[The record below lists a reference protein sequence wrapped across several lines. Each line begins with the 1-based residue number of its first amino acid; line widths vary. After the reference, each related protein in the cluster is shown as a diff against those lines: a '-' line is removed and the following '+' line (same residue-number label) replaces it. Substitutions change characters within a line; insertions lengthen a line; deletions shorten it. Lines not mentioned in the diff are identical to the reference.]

1 METMENK
8 ILIVDDEEDV
18 RDMLHLS
25 LSAMG
30 YDVLDAEDGM
40 EALRIFKDAHPQIVL
55 TDIKMPS
62 MDGIELLK
70 ELKREDPDAEVIM
83 ITGHGDMDLA
93 IKSIKHEA
101 TDFVP
106 KPVNLEVLKIALR
119 RAQDKVVT
127 RQQLR
132 DYTENLEKLVREK
145 AELQNHLSS
154 LGLMIS
160 SISHG
165 IKGLLTGLDGGMYK
179 LDTGVAKKDQERIEE
194 GLGVVK
200 ITVERIR
207 KMILDIIYYAKER
220 DLQWNQVD
228 VLSFADEVS
237 KVFESKMESKN
248 IEFVK
253 DFDSKLGKCELD
265 DEHLHSALINI
276 LENGVDACIKDQ
288 SKEMHKIVFSAKQ
301 DKDHVIFE
309 ISDNGI
315 GMDSETLEKIF
326 TPFFSSKGNKGTGLG
341 LFISN
346 KIVEQHGGEINVK
359 SAPAQGSHFTV
370 RIPKTLPESAKIKT
384 TDEESNGNA

>member
-165 IKGLLTGLDGGMYK
+165 IKGLLTGLDGGMYR

-207 KMILDIIYYAKER
+207 KMILNIIYYAKER

-276 LENGVDACIKDQ
+276 LENGFDACIKDQ

-370 RIPKTLPESAKIKT
+370 RIPKTLPESAKNKT

>member
-165 IKGLLTGLDGGMYK
+165 IKGLLTGLDGGMYR

-207 KMILDIIYYAKER
+207 KMILNIIYYAKER

>member
-165 IKGLLTGLDGGMYK
+165 IKGLLTGLDGGMYR

-207 KMILDIIYYAKER
+207 KMILNIIYYAKER

-276 LENGVDACIKDQ
+276 LENGFDACIKDQ

>member
-1 METMENK
+1 METTVNK

-18 RDMLHLS
+18 RDMLYLS
-25 LSAMG
+25 LSSMG
-30 YDVLDAEDGM
+30 YDVLNAEDGM
-40 EALRIFKDAHPQIVL
+40 KALQIFRDAHPQIVL
-55 TDIKMPS
+55 TDIKMPG

-93 IKSIKHEA
+93 IKSIQHEA

-127 RQQLR
+127 RQQIR
-132 DYTENLEKLVREK
+132 DYTENLENLVREK
-145 AELQNHLSS
+145 TELQNHLSS

-179 LDTGVAKKDQERIEE
+179 LDTGVDKNDRERIEE

-207 KMILDIIYYAKER
+207 KMILNIIYYAKER

-228 VLSFADEVS
+228 LLSFADEVS
-237 KVFESKMESKN
+237 TVIEPKMQSNN

-253 DFDSKLGKCELD
+253 DFDSDLGRCELD

-276 LENGVDACIKDQ
+276 LENAVDACIKDQ
-288 SKEMHKIVFSAKQ
+288 SKEEHRIVFNAKQ
-301 DKDHVIFE
+301 DNDHVIFE
-309 ISDNGI
+309 ILDNGI
-315 GMDSETLEKIF
+315 GMDSATQDKIF
-326 TPFFSSKGNKGTGLG
+326 TPFFSSKGDKGTGLG

-346 KIVEQHGGEINVK
+346 KVVEQHGGQINVN
-359 SAPAQGSHFTV
+359 SAPAQGSHFSV
-370 RIPKTLPESAKIKT
+370 RIPKTLPESAKNKT
-384 TDEESNGNA
+384 EDEE